1 MISNLNQIRDE
12 AIKRTKITIDSV
24 RPQNLTRKE
33 VRAIALKDA
42 RNTIELLSKID
53 NDEEELDE
61 AIVDLLAQ
69 KVVLVAMK
77 SF

>member
-12 AIKRTKITIDSV
+12 SIRRTQNTINSV
-24 RPQNLTRKE
+24 KSQNLTRKE

-53 NDEEELDE
+53 NGEEEYTD
-61 AIVDLLAQ
+61 AMVDLLAQ

>member
-33 VRAIALKDA
+33 VRAIALDSAKK
-42 RNTIELLSKID
+42 TILLLSQVD
-53 NDEEELDE
+53 NGKEDLDD

>member
-12 AIKRTKITIDSV
+12 SIRRTQNTINSV
-24 RPQNLTRKE
+24 KSQNLTRKE

-53 NDEEELDE
+53 NGEEEFTD
-61 AIVDLLAQ
+61 AMVDLLAQ